1 MFKDKKGGADD
12 DLDGPPTGGDKP
24 SKKKGLFKSRKAEA
38 SSASVTHFAAE
49 LDRSAD
55 DQPVTG
61 LSPAAKLARQH
72 TLRSK
77 AEDAAA
83 ASARANRRGPSA
95 VDEDG
100 RRPSI
105 DVPPTW
111 DKNTVNRHG
120 APAGLEE
127 EAWPQDGQ
135 PSAGD
140 NDSFGHSDDDGHG
153 GYDGEDDVV
162 DDVASRMA
170 DVGVADPHDDGAY
183 ESWGASGPLP
193 PRTPPRSILKS
204 QSALSTCLCFFKSQ
218 SSDRKLSP

>member
-12 DLDGPPTGGDKP
+12 DLDGPPTGGEKP
-24 SKKKGLFKSRKAEA
+24 KKKGLFKSRKAEA

-49 LDRSAD
+49 LDRSTSAD

-77 AEDAAA
+77 AEEAAA

-95 VDEDG
+95 VDEEG

-111 DKNTVNRHG
+111 DKNTVTRNG
-120 APAGLEE
+120 APAGIEE
-127 EAWPQDGQ
+127 ENWGQDGR
-135 PSAGD
+135 PEHGD
-140 NDSFGHSDDDGHG
+140 NESVGHSDDDGHG
-153 GYDGEDDVV
+153 GYDGEDDQVA
-162 DDVASRMA
+162 DVASRMGG
-170 DVGVADPHDDGAY
+170 VGFADPQDEGDY
-183 ESWGASGPLP
+183 PSWGAHGPQP
-193 PRTPPRSILKS
+193 PRTPPRSILKCES
-204 QSALSTCLCFFKSQ
+204 LSCS
-218 SSDRKLSP
+218 RKDLSLAQDY